1 MRSKRQL
8 RSEIRGRGAGL
19 TAEELARRGDMIQRR
34 IVESAHF
41 SAAKSIASY
50 IAGPGE
56 VPTDIINSA
65 TWRQGK
71 RLAVPCS
78 TLGGGEYRF
87 AWITA
92 ETQMARA
99 KFGIDEPSRPVEAEI
114 EEIDLIVV
122 PGLAF
127 TSAGDRLGRGAGI
140 YDRMLSQYTRTKI
153 GAAYAFQIC
162 DRLQICGHDVA
173 MDYIFTEKNI
183 FERKQATEKNG
194 SDIPRRN

>member
-1 MRSKRQL
+1 MPSKQQL
-8 RSEIRGRGAGL
+8 RSEILGRGAGL
-19 TAEELARRGDMIQRR
+19 AADELARLGDMVQRR
-34 IVESAHF
+34 IIESEHF
-41 SAAKSIASY
+41 LAAKSIASY

-56 VPTDIINSA
+56 VPTDTINSA
-65 TWRQGK
+65 AWRQGK

-99 KFGIDEPSRPVEAEI
+99 KFGIDEPSHPVEAEI

-122 PGLAF
+122 PGVAF
-127 TSAGDRLGRGAGI
+127 TTAGDRLGRGAGI
-140 YDRMLSQYTRTKI
+140 YDRMLSQYTRIKV
-153 GAAYAFQIC
+153 GAAYAFQIR

-183 FERKQATEKNG
+183 FKREKQLKING